1 MANWID
7 QLNSI
12 DGIIAKS
19 NQDLHRHTPLRVGGK
34 VDCWIRCK
42 SRTALLE
49 ALPIIRKQSWRI
61 HWPFQDWLVKD
72 GGIKGC
78 IVRLED
84 EFEEITQQHDRI
96 ELGTAA
102 LWSQT
107 GKLDNSATELQYWP
121 GSVGSVLYGPDIKH
135 LKGFN
140 LELEWIR
147 G

>member
-1 MANWID
+1 M
-7 QLNSI
+7 LNA
-12 DGIIAKS
+12 D
-19 NQDLHRHTPLRVGGK
+19 R
-34 VDCWIRCK
+34 
-42 SRTALLE
+42 
-49 ALPIIRKQSWRI
+49 
-61 HWPFQDWLVKD
+61 FQDWLVKD

-78 IVRLED
+78 IIRLEG
-84 EFEEITQQHDRI
+84 EFEEIIQRDNRI

-107 GKLDNSATELQYWP
+107 VTLYKSAEELKYWP

-147 G
+147 GRSFETKHCKIR